1 MGVLEVG
8 EPTAQHPVEVGHDA
22 RETLAPRAPRLLP
35 DAVLELGQTLLAHM
49 TLACFEPIAEE
60 LEPLPRLPAIAD
72 MRLLGMQ
79 REAVFTHPGTYVRE
93 GGVRLLARSTQD
105 HKIVRESRHAVSTPG
120 HERIQR
126 IQIDVGQQGADYR
139 ALRRAPCRRPL
150 LQPLQDVG
158 LQPTSDQ
165 IEHPAVTDLGLDP
178 RHQAVMRDRI
188 EIADE
193 VGVRHVGIAVLDQ
206 PIDFPQR
213 VVASA
218 SRTESVAPVT
228 EPRLENRFDREP
240 NCLLDDAILNRRNAQ
255 RPRLAIA
262 LRDIDP
268 FDSLRLV
275 GTLPQRRRQL
285 GQIIVRPSCEPFDAL
300 PIHARRAFV
309 GSDLGPSRRQRIGR
323 EHLVHQCIPFA
334 AFDAVD
340 QRRQH
345 AVRPDRG
352 FGPRKVMCDLTA
364 LRSLHGTS
372 GVLLPRSGHRA
383 PPFLPPFPKTGLSY
397 PVFSQSVPSGRGP
410 QRYSEGSDSCPART
424 RRTGLSAYS
433 ALPSEHPT
441 PNHVMG
447 PSVVFA
453 VASTRPA
460 DLTTQASPYLSR
472 LAAPSRRNG
481 FVILQAV
488 RSPPAAPHPAS

>member
-1 MGVLEVG
+1 MGSMFSTRAGSSTFPATDTSVNSISSSAKSCRK
-8 EPTAQHPVEVGHDA
+8 PFAA
-22 RETLAPRAPRLLP
+22 R
-35 DAVLELGQTLLAHM
+35 G
-49 TLACFEPIAEE
+49 
-60 LEPLPRLPAIAD
+60 
-72 MRLLGMQ
+72 
-79 REAVFTHPGTYVRE
+79 
-93 GGVRLLARSTQD
+93 
-105 HKIVRESRHAVSTPG
+105 
-120 HERIQR
+120 
-126 IQIDVGQQGADYR
+126 
-139 ALRRAPCRRPL
+139 
-150 LQPLQDVG
+150 
-158 LQPTSDQ
+158 
-165 IEHPAVTDLGLDP
+165 
-178 RHQAVMRDRI
+178 MRDRI

-255 RPRLAIA
+255 RPRLALA

-345 AVRPDRG
+345 AFRPDRG

-364 LRSLHGTS
+364 LLSLLGTS

-383 PPFLPPFPKTGLSY
+383 SPFLPPFPKTGLSY

-460 DLTTQASPYLSR
+460 DLSIKASP
-472 LAAPSRRNG
+472 
-481 FVILQAV
+481 
-488 RSPPAAPHPAS
+488 